1 MGVKVATTCLHWSQH
16 SVPHS
21 PPHPH
26 VHAAMISSLP
36 KRRGFVSG
44 ERSVVCRFVHRLERS
59 AFLGAPPTTT
69 KLSRSRSCEFL
80 KPPAQ
85 TTIRRACSAS
95 LEDSFSDEEFTR
107 RIEELALSF
116 QRWDDEETLNSSSS
130 DGEEEEFVT
139 GSSEAACRSSD
150 ECTNGGMFLENQKF
164 HDQIEPPDWA
174 RREEIMRKA
183 NSMDFPLSLRIIK
196 SKKQWQDGLT
206 EVGEST
212 YCSVKKAFSNM
223 VFIIRELHSYS
234 LKMREIL
241 FYEDLQEILVRV
253 QKDLNASFV
262 WLFQQ
267 VFSHTPSL
275 MMSVMILLANFSVYS
290 MASSSAFAA
299 TPPLEAYTVAT
310 TEEISMVEDRSDV
323 NQKFDFSASRT
334 FSVSSSN
341 GKSVSIGGNNG
352 GGGKF
357 RPVAGGTDGDG
368 RFDGAIVVDGTS
380 SVGNSTSTGEEEA
393 VSGEE
398 EAVSGEEELRLW
410 NSIEDEANKMQ
421 SELRDEAL
429 DHETMMRF
437 VSPINAKMESDDCV
451 DYFRTELLYQTGI
464 AQEPNNALLLANYAQ
479 FLYLVGQ
486 DYDRADEYFKR
497 AAEVEHKDAEA
508 LNKYATFLWKAR
520 NDLWAA
526 EETFQAAIDA
536 EPTNSFYA
544 ANYAQFLWNT
554 GGEDTCFPLD
564 SLDENDD
571 I

>member
-1 MGVKVATTCLHWSQH
+1 MGVKVAATCLHWSQH

-26 VHAAMISSLP
+26 AHAAMISSLP

-44 ERSVVCRFVHRLERS
+44 ERSVVCRFVHRLDRS
-59 AFLGAPPTTT
+59 AFLGTGPT

-85 TTIRRACSAS
+85 TIRRACSAS
-95 LEDSFSDEEFTR
+95 LDSFSDEEFTR

-116 QRWDDEETLNSSSS
+116 QLWDDEETVNSSSS
-130 DGEEEEFVT
+130 DVEEEEFVT
-139 GSSEAACRSSD
+139 GSSEAACRSTD
-150 ECTNGGMFLENQKF
+150 ECTNGGKFLENPV
-164 HDQIEPPDWA
+164 EPPDWA

-196 SKKQWQDGLT
+196 VKKQWQDGFT

-267 VFSHTPSL
+267 VFSHTPTL

-299 TPPLEAYTVAT
+299 TPPLQAYTEAT
-310 TEEISMVEDRSDV
+310 TEEISMVEDRSHV
-323 NQKFDFSASRT
+323 KQKFDFLASRT
-334 FSVSSSN
+334 FSVSSLN

-368 RFDGAIVVDGTS
+368 RFDGAIVVDGMS
-380 SVGNSTSTGEEEA
+380 SLGNSTNTGEEEA
-393 VSGEE
+393 VSDR
-398 EAVSGEEELRLW
+398 VSGEEESRLW
-410 NSIEDEANKMQ
+410 NSIEDEAYRMQ

-429 DHETMMRF
+429 DHETMVRF
-437 VSPINAKMESDDCV
+437 VSPITAKIESDDCV

-464 AQEPNNALLLANYAQ
+464 SQEPNNALLLANYAQ
-479 FLYLVGQ
+479 FLYLIAQ
-486 DYDRADEYFKR
+486 DYDRAEEYFKR
-497 AAEVEHKDAEA
+497 AAEVEPKDAEA
-508 LNKYATFLWKAR
+508 LNKYATFLWQAR

-526 EETFQAAIDA
+526 EETYLAAIDA
-536 EPTNSFYA
+536 EPTNTFYA
-544 ANYAQFLWNT
+544 GNYAHFLWST

-564 SLDENDD
+564 DSLDENDD
-571 I
+571 V